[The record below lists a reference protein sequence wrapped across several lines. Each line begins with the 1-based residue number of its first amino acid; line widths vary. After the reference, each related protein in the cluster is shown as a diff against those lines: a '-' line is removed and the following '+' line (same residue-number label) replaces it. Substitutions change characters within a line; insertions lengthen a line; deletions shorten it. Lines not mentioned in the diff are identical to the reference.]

1 MSESRECYSCKGR
14 MDWSTAPFDV
24 QRKGYR
30 VHLDAVPAW
39 VCTVCHAVSFEG
51 REVDALQAVA
61 RLLDKSSAEITKRTL
76 DAA

>member
-1 MSESRECYSCKGR
+1 MTETRECYTCKGR
-14 MDWSTAPFDV
+14 MEWSSAPFDV

-39 VCTVCHAVSFEG
+39 VCPACKSVCFEG
-51 REVDALQAVA
+51 REVDALQAIA
-61 RLLDKSSAEITKRTL
+61 KILDKTSAEIAGRPV